1 MNNQTINP
9 GTTEETLKKLVGKQQ
24 GLVDDLKN
32 VIRSINDLSNDVAN
46 GLKSILIILVII
58 IIAILFEEIV
68 RVYIYAKNRQRKK
81 ALIRQQSVLDTISS
95 VASTTSL
102 KNLNATE
109 TRFKWKVKND
119 TNSTKSL
126 TKDSKDS
133 KKEITQQ
140 TKKCKDT
147 KKDNTIKNS
156 STNDSTTST
165 TEYKIKI
172 KSDID
177 SKSISSKTENAPKE
191 VNFFAPPKASDSSQA
206 DTRITLSSDP
216 SIPPHLDK
224 KNRFQ
229 YGNKQ
234 VVDSLLMSRSP
245 NEEMYP
251 SVTSTTTY
259 TSQKN

>member
-1 MNNQTINP
+1 MNNQTVTIR
-9 GTTEETLKKLVGKQQ
+9 TSEEVLKKLVEQQQ

-68 RVYIYAKNRQRKK
+68 RVCIYARNRKRKK
-81 ALIRQQSVLDTISS
+81 TLMRQQSVLDTISS
-95 VASTTSL
+95 ITSTTSL
-102 KNLNATE
+102 KNLDTPE
-109 TRFKWKVKND
+109 TRFKWNIKKEV
-119 TNSTKSL
+119 NSIKS
-126 TKDSKDS
+126 KSKDS
-133 KKEITQQ
+133 KNGEKDVIQQ
-140 TKKCKDT
+140 TGKSKDL
-147 KKDNTIKNS
+147 KKDITINKGNI
-156 STNDSTTST
+156 NNSTTST
-165 TEYKIKI
+165 TEYKIKR

-191 VNFFAPPKASDSSQA
+191 VNFFAPPKVSDSSQA

-216 SIPPHLDK
+216 SIPPHLDT

-234 VVDSLLMSRSP
+234 VVDSLLISRSP

-251 SVTSTTTY
+251 SVTSTTSY
-259 TSQKN
+259 ASHKN